1 MRMCIDYQQ
10 LNQVTIKNKYPL
22 PRIDELFHQLQ
33 GMEYFSKIDLRSD
46 YQQLRMQEEDVAKT
60 AFRTR
65 YEHYEFLMIPF
76 GLTNTSAIFMALM
89 NRISVAYLDQ
99 FTVVLIDNV
108 LVWSKAWEEHK
119 QHLRTSL

>member
-46 YQQLRMQEEDVAKT
+46 YQQLRIQEEDVAKT

-76 GLTNTSAIFMALM
+76 GLTNTPAIFMALM

-108 LVWSKAWEEHK
+108 LVWSKSWEEHK